1 MGKALIMDSLV
12 VISRITPQSITR
24 VNIYCYFRCSFCLD
38 IMQHNRIA
46 HIIHQNKYLLVFAGI
61 LVIYGFNLFID
72 VMDVDAAQYAS
83 ISMEMSQNGS
93 YLEVYHRNMDYLDK
107 PPLSFWMSSASFS
120 LFGLSNFAYK
130 LPALL
135 LTLLGL
141 YSTFRF
147 TQLFYTKKTAV
158 FATLILASTQ
168 GMFLMTNDVRTDTSL
183 LAFVIFSIWQLML
196 FVQRNTWNNLI
207 LGFIGVGLA
216 MLAKGPIGIV
226 AVAAALG
233 THFIVKREWKH
244 LFKWQWIVGL
254 IIVVLLLVPMTYG
267 LYSQFD
273 LHPEKLVYDLQGPSG
288 VEFFY
293 WTQSFGRITG
303 DSAWQDDS
311 GFFFFFHSILWD
323 FQPWILYLVLGL
335 VAGLKAF
342 FKKMKFAAPEYIT
355 LGGFVVVFLALS
367 LSKFKLPHY
376 IFVTFPF
383 AAILTAN
390 YIVKITGK
398 QRWLLYV
405 QVSINVLF
413 WIIMIIGLTLLFP
426 ATNLFLPIALVGLF
440 ALSWYFL
447 IKEKGLVN
455 RLFLST
461 ITTIIGFNLLLAS
474 HFYPQLVTGYQAG
487 GSVGRMVLEEGLAPD
502 EFVYLDVH
510 EHSLDFYREGII
522 EGINIWDIEGLES
535 GVWIYTNEATY
546 QHVLRDN
553 LPCKLIKEFDDF
565 PVTQLTI
572 PFLYKETRDDNL
584 EKVYLLERL

>member
-1 MGKALIMDSLV
+1 MQQ
-12 VISRITPQSITR
+12 SRFSQFINT
-24 VNIYCYFRCSFCLD
+24 
-38 IMQHNRIA
+38 
-46 HIIHQNKYLLVFAGI
+46 NKYLLVFSGI

-83 ISMEMSQNGS
+83 ISMEMSQNGN

-147 TQLFYTKKTAV
+147 TQLFYSKKTAV
-158 FATLILASTQ
+158 FAILILASTE

-196 FVQRNTWNNLI
+196 FVRRNTWKNLI

-226 AVAAALG
+226 VVAAALG
-233 THFIVKREWKH
+233 THFIIKREWKH
-244 LFKWQWIVGL
+244 IFKWQWIVGL
-254 IIVVLLLVPMTYG
+254 VIVVLLLAPMTYG
-267 LYSQFD
+267 LYTQFD
-273 LHPEKLVYDLQGPSG
+273 LHPEKIVYDLQGPSG

-335 VAGLKAF
+335 AAGIRAF
-342 FKKMKFAAPEYIT
+342 FKKMKFNGPEYIT
-355 LGGFVVVFLALS
+355 LGGFVVIFFALS
-367 LSKFKLPHY
+367 LSQFKLPHY

-383 AAILTAN
+383 AAIIAAN
-390 YIVKITGK
+390 YFVKITEK
-398 QRWLLYV
+398 QRWILYI
-405 QVSINVLF
+405 QVFFNVLF
-413 WIIMIIGLTLLFP
+413 WIIIVIGLTALFP
-426 ATNLFLPIALVGLF
+426 ATNIFLPIALIGLF
-440 ALSWYFL
+440 ALSWYFFL
-447 IKEKGLVN
+447 KQRALSN

-461 ITTIIGFNLLLAS
+461 IATIIAFNLLLAS
-474 HFYPQLVTGYQAG
+474 HFYPQLVGDYQAG
-487 GSVGRMVLEEGLAPD
+487 GRVGRMVLKEGKELD
-502 EFVYLDVH
+502 EFVYLDLH
-510 EHSLDFYREGII
+510 DHSMDFYREGII
-522 EGINIWDIEGLES
+522 EGINIWDIEGLKS
-535 GVWIYTNEATY
+535 GVWIYTSEARY
-546 QHVLRDN
+546 HEIVKDG
-553 LPCKLIKEFDDF
+553 LPCKFVKEFDDF
-565 PVTQLTI
+565 PVTQLKI
-572 PFLYKETRDDNL
+572 PFLYKETRAETV

>member
-1 MGKALIMDSLV
+1 
-12 VISRITPQSITR
+12 
-24 VNIYCYFRCSFCLD
+24 
-38 IMQHNRIA
+38 MQNNRFA
-46 HIIHQNKYLLVFAGI
+46 HFIHRNKYLLVFAGI

-72 VMDVDAAQYAS
+72 IMDVDAAQYAS

-141 YSTFRF
+141 YSTYRF

-196 FVQRNTWNNLI
+196 FVQRNTWKNLL

-233 THFIVKREWKH
+233 THFILKREWKN
-244 LFKWQWIVGL
+244 LFRWQWIVGL
-254 IIVVLLLVPMTYG
+254 IIVVLLLAPMTYG

-303 DSAWQDDS
+303 ESAWQDDS

-323 FQPWILYLVLGL
+323 FQPWIIYLVLGL
-335 VAGLKAF
+335 AAGLRTF
-342 FKKMKFAAPEYIT
+342 FKKFKFNAPEYIT
-355 LGGFVVVFLALS
+355 LGGFIVVFLALS
-367 LSKFKLPHY
+367 LSRFKLPHY

-383 AAILTAN
+383 AAIIAAN
-390 YIVKITGK
+390 YFVKITEK
-398 QRWLLYV
+398 QRWILYV
-405 QVSINVLF
+405 QVFFNVLF
-413 WIIMIIGLTLLFP
+413 WIIIGIGLTLLFP
-426 ATNLFLPIALVGLF
+426 ATNIFLPIALVGLF

-447 IKEKGLVN
+447 LKQRALAN

-502 EFVYLDVH
+502 EFVYLNVH

-522 EGINIWDIEGLES
+522 EGINIWDIEGLKP
-535 GVWIYTNEATY
+535 GVWIYTDEATY
-546 QHVLRDN
+546 KHIQRDK
-553 LPCKLIKEFDDF
+553 LPCRLIKAFDDF
-565 PVTQLTI
+565 PVTQLTL
-572 PFLYKETRDDNL
+572 PFLFEETREENVD
-584 EKVYLLERL
+584 KVYLLERV